1 MITREKLTKA
11 GLRGYKCE
19 ATGDIALLVHKCEG
33 RLFLT
38 DRNGYYND
46 VIPSVF
52 QQFRGDFLL
61 LLSNNSGVLE
71 EGALASDDVRTLA
84 SEGGQPSLLLLDAKR
99 RIYTYKREPSA
110 MQK

>member
-1 MITREKLTKA
+1 M
-11 GLRGYKCE
+11 
-19 ATGDIALLVHKCEG
+19 
-33 RLFLT
+33 
-38 DRNGYYND
+38 
-46 VIPSVF
+46 
-52 QQFRGDFLL
+52 L